1 MVTPEA
7 LPRAGRL
14 WGAIGLLLMAAPVGA
29 QMFFPDDP
37 LWRDRDDLEIA
48 QPGEIELSG
57 GWDMIENTFGIG
69 RPHAEPDSPAVN
81 VNTLGEVPDSSWFTN
96 RMGRRVLSLE
106 ELRRGP
112 STRGGPVAPWTVVR
126 GKSSGITPGFTIRDA
141 GGDIYFIK
149 FDPADYP
156 NLPSAADVIGTTFF
170 HAIGYNV
177 PENYIARLRPEEL
190 ELSPTATI
198 SGGGRKDA
206 PMTEADLQKI
216 LNTARP
222 REDGSY
228 RVVASLAVPGTPLG
242 PRKFFGTR
250 PDDPNDVFP
259 HEDRR
264 ELRGYRVFCAWL
276 NHDDSRAVNTLDVF
290 VGRGDRGFVRHY
302 LIDFASIL
310 GSGSVR
316 PQGLRAGNE
325 YLLEWGPAIRSA
337 LTLGWWDRAWRSV
350 EYPDYP
356 EVGRFESDFFEPQAW
371 RPEHPNLAFQKM
383 RNDDAFWAARIVSR
397 FDDEAIAAAV
407 STGQY
412 DDPEAERYVVKTLIA
427 RRDKI
432 VAEYFTRLN
441 PLDEFRVEA
450 SLDGPGR
457 LVFENLGVRA
467 GLGEADGYEVAWFE
481 LDNESGRLSELSAP
495 AQITDPSIAVP
506 ESDAEFLVV
515 RIGTRSDVP
524 GWVKS
529 VHVYLRNDVWPK
541 SVVGIERES

>member
-1 MVTPEA
+1 MVTQAP
-7 LPRAGRL
+7 PRAARL
-14 WGAIGLLLMAAPVGA
+14 WWAIGLLLIAAPAGA
-29 QMFFPDDP
+29 QKFFPDDP
-37 LWRDRDDLEIA
+37 LWRDRDDLPIA
-48 QPGEIELSG
+48 QPMEIELSG
-57 GWDMIENTFGIG
+57 GWDMIENTFGID
-69 RPHAEPDSPAVN
+69 RPPAEPTERAVN

-96 RMGRRVLSLE
+96 RIGQSPLPLG

-112 STRGGPVAPWTVVR
+112 ATREGPEPPWTIIR

-141 GGDIYFIK
+141 RGDVYFIK

-177 PENYIARLRPEEL
+177 PENYIARFRPEEL

-206 PMTEADLQKI
+206 PMTEADLEQI
-216 LNTARP
+216 LAAARP
-222 REDGSY
+222 RGDGSY
-228 RVVASLAVPGTPLG
+228 RVVASLAVPGAPLG

-259 HEDRR
+259 HQDRR

-290 VGRGDRGFVRHY
+290 VQRGQGGFVRHY

-316 PQGLRAGNE
+316 PQSLRAGNE
-325 YLLEWGPAIRSA
+325 YLLEWGPAFRSA

-350 EYPDYP
+350 DYPDYP
-356 EVGRFESDFFEPQAW
+356 EVGRFESDFFEPHAW

-383 RNDDAFWAARIVSR
+383 RNDDAFWAARIVSH

-412 DDPEAERYVVKTLIA
+412 DDSEAERYVVETLIE

-441 PLDEFRVEA
+441 PLHGFRVET
-450 SLDGPGR
+450 SMNGPGR
-457 LVFENLGVRA
+457 LVFENLGESA
-467 GLGEADGYEVAWFE
+467 GLGRVSGYEATWFD
-481 LDNESGRLSELSAP
+481 LDNDSGDLSQLSAP
-495 AQITDPSIAVP
+495 AEVGEPSIALP
-506 ESDAEFLVV
+506 ASDAEFLAV
-515 RIGTRSDVP
+515 RIRTRSDVP
-524 GWVKS
+524 AWDKA
-529 VHVYLRNDVWPK
+529 VHVYLRNDVWPR
-541 SVVGIERES
+541 SLVGIERES

>member
-1 MVTPEA
+1 LCLV
-7 LPRAGRL
+7 
-14 WGAIGLLLMAAPVGA
+14 AATASA
-29 QMFFPDDP
+29 QQFFPDDP
-37 LWRDRDDLEIA
+37 IWRDRDDLPIA
-48 QPGEIELSG
+48 RPEEIELSG

-69 RPHAEPDSPAVN
+69 RPPVEPQEPAVN

-96 RMGRRVLSLE
+96 RIGWRPMSLE

-112 STRGGPVAPWTVVR
+112 ATRSGPEPPWTVVR
-126 GKSSGITPGFTIRDA
+126 GKSGGITPGFTIRDA
-141 GGDIYFIK
+141 RGDVYFIK

-177 PENYIARLRPEEL
+177 PENYIAHFRPEEL

-198 SGGGRKDA
+198 SGGGRSNA
-206 PMTEADLQKI
+206 RMIEADLREI
-216 LNTARP
+216 LATARP
-222 REDGSY
+222 RPDGTY
-228 RVVASLAVPGTPLG
+228 RVLASLAVPGEPLG

-259 HEDRR
+259 HQDRR

-290 VGRGDRGFVRHY
+290 VGSGERGFVRHY

-325 YLLEWGPAIRSA
+325 YLLEWGPALRSA

-350 EYPDYP
+350 EYPDHP
-356 EVGRFESDFFEPQAW
+356 EVGRFESAFFEPHAW

-397 FDDEAIAAAV
+397 FDDEAVAAAV
-407 STGQY
+407 STGRY
-412 DDPEAERYVVKTLIA
+412 DDPEAERYVVDTLIA
-427 RRDKI
+427 RRNEI
-432 VAEYFTRLN
+432 VAEYFTRIN
-441 PLDEFRVEA
+441 PLSEFRVEIA
-450 SLDGPGR
+450 PGATGR
-457 LVFENLGVRA
+457 LVFDNLGAIA
-467 GLGEADGYEVAWFE
+467 GLGGVEGYEVTWFE
-481 LDNESGRLSELSAP
+481 LDSDSGALSELSAP
-495 AQITDPSIAVP
+495 SLLEEPSLPIP
-506 ESDAEFLVV
+506 ESGARFLAA
-515 RIGTRSDVP
+515 RIRTRSDVP
-524 GWVKS
+524 AWEKRVD
-529 VHVYLRNDVWPK
+529 VFLRNDVWPE
-541 SVVGIERES
+541 SVVGIEREN